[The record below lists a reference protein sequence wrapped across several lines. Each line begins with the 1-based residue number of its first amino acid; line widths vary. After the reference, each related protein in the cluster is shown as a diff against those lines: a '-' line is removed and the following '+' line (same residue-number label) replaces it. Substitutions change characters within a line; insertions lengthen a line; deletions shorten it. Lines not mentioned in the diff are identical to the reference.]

1 MDICSDGGQ
10 TMSEYALVLGLIT
23 LGTVLAIASL
33 SGAVVALYTAA
44 AAAFG

>member
-1 MDICSDGGQ
+1 MRVRCERGQ

-33 SGAVVALYTAA
+33 SGSVVALFSAA
-44 AAAFG
+44 AGAFA